1 MSPFNDLGRRCG
13 GPPPAERA
21 PSLPSSGHTRAG
33 GSRPVALAEVQ
44 GMSLTR
50 FAQLL
55 ALGALGLA
63 GLLAFGVG
71 GVVLVQGYAFPAP
84 KTVIRESGPGRLQFP
99 SVAFE
104 HSFGAPR

>member
-1 MSPFNDLGRRCG
+1 M
-13 GPPPAERA
+13 
-21 PSLPSSGHTRAG
+21 
-33 GSRPVALAEVQ
+33 ALAEVQ

-71 GVVLVQGYAFPAP
+71 GVVLVQGYAFPAA
-84 KTVIRESGPGRLQFP
+84 TANVANGPGLT
-99 SVAFE
+99 
-104 HSFGAPR
+104 GK